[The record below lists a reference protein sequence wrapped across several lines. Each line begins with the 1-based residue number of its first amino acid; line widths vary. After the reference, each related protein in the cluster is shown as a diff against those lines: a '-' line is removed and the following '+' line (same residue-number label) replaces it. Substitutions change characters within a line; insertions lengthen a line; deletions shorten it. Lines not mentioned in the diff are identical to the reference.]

1 MAGLMAPVS
10 FDENGKPI
18 VDVTESSQKK
28 DSERKLGS
36 ELGKEDFL
44 MLLVTQMQ
52 YQDPLEPTDNTEYVT
67 QLAQFSE
74 LEAMQNLNE
83 TANNSTAYSLVGK
96 EVLIQHENSTGDV
109 VELQGT
115 VQYVTIQ
122 NGEAYVTVDG
132 ERYPYSEVVQV
143 IDPYY
148 LIATYFPSVSKQQL
162 EYNHQDPQDLVVEG
176 LSLGSHGYE
185 AKSFAVAL
193 MRVDDSSKTT
203 TIDPKYLSYE
213 KGTLTIDREAL
224 ESLDAGKYYVGF
236 VFDNAD
242 KTVLYEEVTLEI
254 KGIVQKPADPD
265 NGSGSGGTDSGTG
278 GDTDSGTGSGTEGS
292 TGSGTTGTENSGSAG
307 S

>member
-1 MAGLMAPVS
+1 MVT

-28 DSERKLGS
+28 DKERKLGS

-83 TANNSTAYSLVGK
+83 TANVSTAYSLVGK
-96 EVLIQHENSTGDV
+96 EVVIQHENSTGDV
-109 VELQGT
+109 IEFQGT

-148 LIATYFPSVSKQQL
+148 LISTFLPSVSKQHL

-193 MRVDDSSKTT
+193 MRVDDSSKTV
-203 TIDPKYLSYE
+203 TIDPKYLSFE
-213 KGTLTIDREAL
+213 KGKLTIDREAL
-224 ESLDAGKYYVGF
+224 ESVDAGKYYVGF

-242 KTVLYEEVTLEI
+242 KTVVYEEVTLEI

-265 NGSGSGGTDSGTG
+265 NGSGSGGTDSGSDG
-278 GDTDSGTGSGTEGS
+278 NTDSSTGSGSEGS

>member
-1 MAGLMAPVS
+1 MALMAPVTY
-10 FDENGKPI
+10 DENGKPR
-18 VDVTESSQKK
+18 VDITESSQKK
-28 DSERKLGS
+28 DNERKLGS

-96 EVLIQHENSTGDV
+96 EVLIQHENSAGDV
-109 VELQGT
+109 VEFQGT
-115 VQYVTIQ
+115 VQLVTIQ
-122 NGEAYVTVDG
+122 NGDAYVTVDG

-148 LIATYFPSVSKQQL
+148 LISTYLPGVQKQHL
-162 EYNHQDPQDLVVEG
+162 EFNHQDPQDLVVEG
-176 LSLGSHGYE
+176 LTLGSHGYE
-185 AKSFAVAL
+185 AKSFAVTLIQA
-193 MRVDDSSKTT
+193 DDSSKMITV
-203 TIDPKYLSYE
+203 DPKYLSYE
-213 KGTLTIDREAL
+213 KGKLTIDREAL
-224 ESLDAGKYYVGF
+224 ESVDSGKYYVGF

-242 KTVLYEEVTLEI
+242 KTVVYEDVTLEI
-254 KGIVQKPADPD
+254 KGIVQKPA
-265 NGSGSGGTDSGTG
+265 NSGSGSGTGT
-278 GDTDSGTGSGTEGS
+278 GTGSGTGGS
-292 TGSGTTGTENSGSAG
+292 ANSGTTGTGSTGNTG

>member
-1 MAGLMAPVS
+1 MAFMAPVS
-10 FDENGKPI
+10 YDENGRPK
-18 VDVTESSQKK
+18 VDITESSQKK
-28 DSERKLGS
+28 DNERKLGS

-109 VELQGT
+109 LEFQGT

-122 NGEAYVTVDG
+122 NGDAYVTVDG

-148 LIATYFPSVSKQQL
+148 LISTYLPSVEKQHL
-162 EYNHQDPQDLVVEG
+162 EFNHQDPQDLVVEG

-185 AKSFAVAL
+185 AGSFAVAL
-193 MRVDDSSKTT
+193 MQVDDNSNTYA
-203 TIDPKYLSYE
+203 IDPKYLSYE
-213 KGTLTIDREAL
+213 KGKLTIDREAL
-224 ESLDAGKYYVGF
+224 ETINSGNYYVGF

-242 KTVLYEEVTLEI
+242 RTVVYDSVTLEV
-254 KGIVQKPADPD
+254 KGIIK
-265 NGSGSGGTDSGTG
+265 
-278 GDTDSGTGSGTEGS
+278 
-292 TGSGTTGTENSGSAG
+292 
-307 S
+307 